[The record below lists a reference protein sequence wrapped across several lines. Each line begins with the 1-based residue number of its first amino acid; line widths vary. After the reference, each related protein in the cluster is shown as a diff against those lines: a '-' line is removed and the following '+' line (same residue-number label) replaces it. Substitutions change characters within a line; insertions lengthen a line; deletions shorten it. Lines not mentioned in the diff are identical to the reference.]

1 MCPAAQTDFIKN
13 DDDIYVVWYVLLDE
27 FLTLRWCI
35 GLVVYLL
42 SQQVVFVVPKILH
55 GWVLWHGH
63 HCCFR
68 PGMRKSHEIR
78 SDCRGQSDE
87 NQ

>member
-42 SQQVVFVVPKILH
+42 SQQVTTGCVRGAQNSPWVGFVAWSPL
-55 GWVLWHGH
+55 L
-63 HCCFR
+63 F
-68 PGMRKSHEIR
+68 
-78 SDCRGQSDE
+78 
-87 NQ
+87 

>member
-1 MCPAAQTDFIKN
+1 MVHRSGCLFAVTTGCVRGAQN
-13 DDDIYVVWYVLLDE
+13 SPWVG
-27 FLTLRWCI
+27 LT
-35 GLVVYLL
+35 
-42 SQQVVFVVPKILH
+42 
-55 GWVLWHGH
+55 WHGH

>member
-1 MCPAAQTDFIKN
+1 MCPAAQSDFIKN

-55 GWVLWHGH
+55 GWV
-63 HCCFR
+63 
-68 PGMRKSHEIR
+68 
-78 SDCRGQSDE
+78 
-87 NQ
+87 